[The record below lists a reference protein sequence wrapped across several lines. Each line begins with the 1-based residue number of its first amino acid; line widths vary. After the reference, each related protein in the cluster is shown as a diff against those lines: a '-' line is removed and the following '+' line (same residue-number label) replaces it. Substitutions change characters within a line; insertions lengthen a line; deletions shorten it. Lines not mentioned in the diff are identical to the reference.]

1 MSLTASSI
9 LFTILKFIQN
19 FNMIDI
25 NNFQVAEIEIS
36 YRPSCNYHNYVK
48 TADDAYEIL
57 YNAFNQNTIAYKEE
71 MIVLYFN
78 RPGKLLGVYKIAE
91 GGTASVIGDVKII
104 FGVALKIAASNIIIA
119 HNHPSGNIKPSDAD
133 IRFTSKIAQAA
144 ELLDIKLLDHLIIS
158 PVKGEYRRIE
168 IV

>member
-1 MSLTASSI
+1 M
-9 LFTILKFIQN
+9 K
-19 FNMIDI
+19 
-25 NNFQVAEIEIS
+25 
-36 YRPSCNYHNYVK
+36 
-48 TADDAYEIL
+48 
-57 YNAFNQNTIAYKEE
+57 YKEE

-133 IRFTSKIAQAA
+133 IRFTCKIA
-144 ELLDIKLLDHLIIS
+144 
-158 PVKGEYRRIE
+158 
-168 IV
+168 